1 MRSVYDRLKGI
12 SGRHHN
18 YRLISLNMPS
28 ILIGQDVVVFLCFL
42 FCLSENND
50 KLGRNGNQILHA
62 ITVLGKFVK
71 HGH

>member
-28 ILIGQDVVVFLCFL
+28 ILIGQDFVLFLCFL
-42 FCLSENND
+42 WSENND
-50 KLGRNGNQILHA
+50 KLGRNGNQILYA